1 MILGMVMLVLVVK
14 KLLRKWILKS
24 KQRPI
29 KENLEFKK
37 ARDPQK
43 NTPESKS
50 ARMEMAATPGRFLPA
65 KVTEKNHT
73 FLTLNKELTDRDR
86 SGLMSFVQ
94 ENNLKLDTMGGAEDE
109 DPGRLDFEIES
120 DFRGQYLDTTSAK
133 QSTKNASAK
142 QFFIEYRS
150 KTNGIDEAASPK
162 LRMSADQIAEVDEN
176 EPNVEYEADEPDQV
190 TPPAQPSPRSPTN

>member
-1 MILGMVMLVLVVK
+1 MVLGVVFLVFIGR

-37 ARDPQK
+37 ARDPLK

-50 ARMEMAATPGRFLPA
+50 ARMEQGGTPGRFLPA
-65 KVTEKNHT
+65 KATEKNHS

-94 ENNLKLDTMGGAEDE
+94 ENNLKLDTMGGVDEE

-142 QFFIEYRS
+142 QFFLEYSRKPNGGEAGQS
-150 KTNGIDEAASPK
+150 KLHA
-162 LRMSADQIAEVDEN
+162 SADQIAEVDEN
-176 EPNVEYEADEPDQV
+176 DPRVEYEEDLPDQRS
-190 TPPAQPSPRSPTN
+190 PPAPPSPRSPTN